1 MVPNSSNIV
10 NCVLEFTL
18 GAMYVLMIRNLGEDQ
33 QGLGKGQNVKEDRL
47 GRLRQEG
54 AKSDSSSS
62 LARIARPVCTKTDA

>member
-1 MVPNSSNIV
+1 
-10 NCVLEFTL
+10 
-18 GAMYVLMIRNLGEDQ
+18 MYVLMIRNLGEDQ